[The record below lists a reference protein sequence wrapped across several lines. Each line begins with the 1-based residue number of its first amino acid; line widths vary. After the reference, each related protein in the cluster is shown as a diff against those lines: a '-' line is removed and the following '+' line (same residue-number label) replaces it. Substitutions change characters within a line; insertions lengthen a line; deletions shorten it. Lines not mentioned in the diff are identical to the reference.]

1 MIQTFADSYM
11 KYEQCDTG
19 IYLSSIQVVKKV
31 HIFNISME
39 EELERERFCIN
50 KHLYSYKPLQIPT

>member
-1 MIQTFADSYM
+1 M
-11 KYEQCDTG
+11 KYEQCEHCDTG

-39 EELERERFCIN
+39 EELEREL
-50 KHLYSYKPLQIPT
+50 LY